1 MAAVS
6 DGAAY
11 ELWTSSGDED
21 RRAVRTPKHPTTAG
35 EHTMSVASEGDQVLL
50 LADDGEQGRLW
61 TARWP

>member
-1 MAAVS
+1 MRT
-6 DGAAY
+6 G
-11 ELWTSSGDED
+11 
-21 RRAVRTPKHPTTAG
+21 AVRTPTHPTTAG